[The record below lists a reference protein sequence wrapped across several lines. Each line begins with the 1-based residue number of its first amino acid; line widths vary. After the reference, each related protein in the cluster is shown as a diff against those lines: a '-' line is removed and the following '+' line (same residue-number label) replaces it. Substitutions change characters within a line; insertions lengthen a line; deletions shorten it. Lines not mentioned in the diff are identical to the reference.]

1 MSKVLVVDDEEI
13 VRYALTEKLK
23 ENGFS
28 VSEAYDGRNA
38 IEMFREKEFDA
49 VLLDLR
55 MPEMDGI
62 ETLNELKKHYE
73 DVPVIIVTA
82 YGDIPTAVEAIK
94 IGAYDFI
101 EKPPQISKLIVT
113 LRRAIEKSE
122 LMRKVK
128 RLDTA
133 YENSLECLLGRSR
146 AIRDVIE
153 QIQKVAWSDFSI
165 IIQGETGTGKS
176 FIASAIHSLSK
187 RVEKAFVK
195 VDVGVI
201 PETLIESELFGH
213 EKGAFTGA
221 DRKKKGYFEL
231 SNGGTIFI
239 DELQNIPLS
248 IQSKLLTV
256 VEEKRIY
263 PIGSIRP
270 VDINVRLITAT
281 NKNIKESVSKNE
293 FREDL
298 FFRLGEFIITIPPL
312 RERLE
317 DIPFFCRKFLLE
329 AATEFN
335 RQFRE
340 IDDDAM
346 GSMLQYH
353 WPGNVRELKNV
364 IRKAALLA
372 DDGIIKRRHINFM
385 ADPLSDKKDD
395 VLLFPLRDAVKNLE
409 KNAITNALR
418 ISNGNKTKAV
428 ALLQIDYKTL
438 LTKIKEY
445 GLTVS

>member
-38 IEMFREKEFDA
+38 IEMFREEEFDA

-113 LRRAIEKSE
+113 LKRAIEKSE
-122 LMRKVK
+122 LLRKVK
-128 RLDTA
+128 NLDTA

-187 RVEKAFVK
+187 RVENAFVK

-263 PIGSIRP
+263 PIGSIKP

-281 NKNIKESVSKNE
+281 NRNIKESVSNKE

-312 RERLE
+312 RERLD

-329 AATEFN
+329 ASTEFN

-346 GSMLQYH
+346 KSMFQYH

-385 ADPLSDKKDD
+385 ADPISDKKDD
-395 VLLFPLRDAVKNLE
+395 ILLFPLRDAVKNLE

-445 GLTVS
+445 GLNA

>member
-445 GLTVS
+445 GLNA

>member
-346 GSMLQYH
+346 GSMFQYH

-385 ADPLSDKKDD
+385 AEPISDKKDD

-445 GLTVS
+445 ELK

>member
-346 GSMLQYH
+346 GSMFQYH

-385 ADPLSDKKDD
+385 ADPISDKKDD

-445 GLTVS
+445 ELK